1 MIKVVRPRCLAITVM
16 LPALL
21 IVPARDSF
29 AQTANVISAD
39 RLVEILSPKPAKTSR
54 VNLNILFDVNKW
66 AVTPRAKDQLRELG
80 NALASKKLSTVK
92 FEVVGHTDA
101 SGGAKDNKLLS
112 RKRAEAV
119 RNYLIRNFGMAPQRL
134 IASGQGEEMLKDA
147 LRPRHRINRR
157 VEIVTLKAVPLP
169 ALAPEK
175 KKSLSELLG
184 PDR

>member
-1 MIKVVRPRCLAITVM
+1 MLA
-16 LPALL
+16 ALL
-21 IVPARDSF
+21 IVPAQDGF
-29 AQTANVISAD
+29 AQTENVISAD
-39 RLVEILSPKPAKTSR
+39 RLVEILAPRPTKTSR

-66 AVTPRAKDQLRELG
+66 AVTPRAKGQLRELG
-80 NALASKKLSTVK
+80 NALTSKKLSSVK

-112 RKRAEAV
+112 RNRAEAV
-119 RNYLIRNFGMAPQRL
+119 RNYLIFNFGMAPQRL
-134 IASGQGEEMLKDA
+134 IASGQGENMLKDA

-157 VEIVTLKAVPLP
+157 VEIVTLKAMTQPV
-169 ALAPEK
+169 LAPKK